1 MPIETAD
8 VLVVL
13 PTLGDRLDTLERAL
27 ASAQSPVQDVTT
39 RILVVVPKTKR
50 KARALAKRYGAE
62 IVDDPGRGMSA
73 AINAGLER
81 RAREPHYIW
90 LGDDDYYQPGGL
102 SKLNR
107 LLLSHSEAV
116 VAYGACDYVDDS
128 GTLLWTSRA
137 SFIARWLIGF
147 GPNLIPHPAAMIR
160 LDELDSVGG
169 YDEELSLVMDL
180 DVFLKLKRVGRFIHT
195 TEVVSA
201 FGWHSES
208 LTVQDRAKSG
218 REARMV
224 KRRHLPRLLRPIEPL
239 WEYPV
244 SWASH
249 AAARALNARQAKG
262 RTR

>member
-1 MPIETAD
+1 VPTDTAD

-27 ASAQSPVQDVTT
+27 TSAQSSVQDVTT
-39 RILVVVPKTKR
+39 RILVVVPKSKR

-73 AINAGLER
+73 AINAGLNR
-81 RAREPHYIW
+81 RAGETHYIW
-90 LGDDDYYQPGGL
+90 LGDDDYYRPRGL
-102 SKLNR
+102 STLRR
-107 LLLSHSEAV
+107 LLLSHPEAV

-128 GTLLWTSRA
+128 GTVLWTSRA
-137 SFIARWLIGF
+137 SFLARWLIGF

-160 LDELDSVGG
+160 LDALEAIGG

-180 DVFLKLKRVGRFIHT
+180 DVFLKLKPVGRFIHT

-201 FGWHSES
+201 FGWHPES
-208 LTVQDRAKSG
+208 LTVQDRARSG

-224 KRRHLPRLLRPIEPL
+224 KRRQLPGPLRVIEPL

-244 SWASH
+244 AWASH
-249 AAARALNARQAKG
+249 AAARALNARQAQG